1 MCRLEAKTTK
11 GFALPVDK
19 KKLQETGLSLL
30 ITVIALVAALLV
42 GAVVILAFGST
53 PLEAYGALWQG
64 AFGTGIAFTITLGR
78 AVPVMLT
85 GLAVAIA
92 FRCSVFSIGAEGQLL
107 MGAMA
112 AALVGA
118 YVHLPMI
125 LHLPLTILASMAAG
139 MAWAFFPAVLKLK
152 GNVSVVISTIMF
164 NYIAQYFVQ
173 YLILGPFKGPGESPA
188 TATIAETAQLPDL
201 LPTPYVLNLGF
212 VLALL
217 AVVGTYVLLNR
228 TSLGYE
234 MRAVG
239 FNASAARVNGI
250 DVNRNM
256 FLALL
261 ISGAL
266 AGLAGGIEVTG
277 SLNKIVNN
285 FSANYGFN
293 GIPVALM
300 AHNNPFAIIFSALL
314 IGAMRSGS
322 AMMQTSA
329 GISQNMIDVIQGL
342 IIVFLCAE
350 YVIRYYIKR
359 GIGGKKHA

>member
-1 MCRLEAKTTK
+1 MYKTGNVT
-11 GFALPVDK
+11 VDL
-19 KKLQETGLSLL
+19 KKLHNTALTLL
-30 ITVIALVAALLV
+30 ITVIALAAALLV
-42 GAVVILAFGST
+42 GAMVIWAFGSN
-53 PLEAYGALWQG
+53 PLEAYGALWKG
-64 AFGTGIAFTITLGR
+64 AFGSGVAFTVTLGK

-107 MGAMA
+107 VGAMA

-118 YVHLPMI
+118 YVHLPMV

-139 MAWAFFPAVLKLK
+139 MAWAFFPAVLKRR

-164 NYIAQYFVQ
+164 NYIAQYLVQ

-188 TATIAETAQLPDL
+188 TTTIDATAQLPDL
-201 LPTPYVLNLGF
+201 LPKPYVLNLGF

-217 AVVGTYVLLNR
+217 AVVGVYILLNH
-228 TSLGYE
+228 TSRGYE

-239 FNASAARVNGI
+239 FNADAARVNGI

-256 FLALL
+256 FLSLL

-322 AMMQTSA
+322 AMMQSSA
-329 GISQNMIDVIQGL
+329 GISKNMIDVIQGL

-350 YVIRYYIKR
+350 NVIWYYVNNRV
-359 GIGGKKHA
+359 GGKKNA

>member
-1 MCRLEAKTTK
+1 METK
-11 GFALPVDK
+11 VKKPLFALDK

-30 ITVIALVAALLV
+30 ITLIALVMALVV
-42 GAVVILAFGST
+42 GALVIWAFGSN
-53 PLEAYGALWQG
+53 PIEAYGALWRG
-64 AFGTGIAFTITLGR
+64 AFGTGIAFTVTLGK

-92 FRCSVFSIGAEGQLL
+92 FRCSVFNIGAEGQLL
-107 MGAMA
+107 IGAMC

-118 YVHLPMI
+118 YVHLPMV
-125 LHLPLTILASMAAG
+125 LHLPLTILASMVGG
-139 MAWAFFPAVLKLK
+139 MIWAFFPAVLKLK
-152 GNVSVVISTIMF
+152 GNVNVVISTIVF
-164 NYIAQYFVQ
+164 NYIAQYLIS

-188 TATIAETAQLPDL
+188 TATIDETAQLPDL
-201 LPTPYVLNLGF
+201 LPKPYVLNLGF
-212 VLALL
+212 VLALV
-217 AVVGTYVLLNR
+217 AVVAVYIILNR

-239 FNASAARVNGI
+239 FNPNASRTNGI
-250 DVNRNM
+250 NVNRNM

-277 SLNKIVNN
+277 SLDKIVNN

-322 AMMQTSA
+322 AMMQSSA
-329 GISQNMIDVIQGL
+329 GISKNMVDVIQGL

-350 YVIRYYIKR
+350 HVIRYYIKR
-359 GIGGKKHA
+359 MGGKKNA

>member
-1 MCRLEAKTTK
+1 METK
-11 GFALPVDK
+11 VKKPLFALDK

-30 ITVIALVAALLV
+30 ITLIALALALVV
-42 GAVVILAFGST
+42 GALVIWAFGSN
-53 PLEAYGALWQG
+53 PIEAYGALWRG
-64 AFGTGIAFTITLGR
+64 AFGTGIAFTVTLGK

-92 FRCSVFSIGAEGQLL
+92 FRCSVFNIGAEGQLL
-107 MGAMA
+107 IGAMC

-118 YVHLPMI
+118 YVHLPMV
-125 LHLPLTILASMAAG
+125 LHLPLTILASIVGG
-139 MAWAFFPAVLKLK
+139 MIWAFFPAVLKLK
-152 GNVSVVISTIMF
+152 GNVNVVISTIMF
-164 NYIAQYFVQ
+164 NYIAQYLIS

-188 TATIAETAQLPDL
+188 TATIDETAQLPDL
-201 LPTPYVLNLGF
+201 LPKPYVLNLGF
-212 VLALL
+212 VLALV
-217 AVVGTYVLLNR
+217 AVVAVYIILNR
-228 TSLGYE
+228 TTLGYE

-239 FNASAARVNGI
+239 FNPNASRTNGI
-250 DVNRNM
+250 NVNRNM

-277 SLNKIVNN
+277 SLDKIVNN

-322 AMMQTSA
+322 AMMQSSA
-329 GISQNMIDVIQGL
+329 GISKNMVDVIQGL
-342 IIVFLCAE
+342 IIMFLCAE
-350 YVIRYYIKR
+350 HVIRYYIKR
-359 GIGGKKHA
+359 MGGKKNA

>member
-1 MCRLEAKTTK
+1 METK
-11 GFALPVDK
+11 VKKPLFALDK

-30 ITVIALVAALLV
+30 ITLIALALALVV
-42 GAVVILAFGST
+42 GALVIWAFGSN
-53 PLEAYGALWQG
+53 PIEAYGALWRG
-64 AFGTGIAFTITLGR
+64 AFGTGIAFTVTLGK

-92 FRCSVFSIGAEGQLL
+92 FRCSVFNIGAEGQLL
-107 MGAMA
+107 IGAMC
-112 AALVGA
+112 AALMGA
-118 YVHLPMI
+118 YVHLPMV
-125 LHLPLTILASMAAG
+125 LHLPLTILASMVGG
-139 MAWAFFPAVLKLK
+139 MIWAFFPAVLKLK
-152 GNVSVVISTIMF
+152 GNVNVVISTIMF
-164 NYIAQYFVQ
+164 NYIAQYLIS

-188 TATIAETAQLPDL
+188 TATIDETAQLPDL
-201 LPTPYVLNLGF
+201 LPKPYVLNLGF
-212 VLALL
+212 VLALV
-217 AVVGTYVLLNR
+217 AVVAVYIILNR

-239 FNASAARVNGI
+239 FNPNASRTNGI
-250 DVNRNM
+250 NVNRNM

-277 SLNKIVNN
+277 SLDKIVNN

-322 AMMQTSA
+322 AMMQSSA
-329 GISQNMIDVIQGL
+329 GISKNMVDVIQGL

-350 YVIRYYIKR
+350 HVIRYYIKR
-359 GIGGKKHA
+359 MGGKKNA

>member
-1 MCRLEAKTTK
+1 METK
-11 GFALPVDK
+11 VKKPLFALDK

-30 ITVIALVAALLV
+30 ITLIALVMALVV
-42 GAVVILAFGST
+42 GALVIWAFGSN
-53 PLEAYGALWQG
+53 PIEAYGALWRG
-64 AFGTGIAFTITLGR
+64 AFGTGIAFTVTLGK

-92 FRCSVFSIGAEGQLL
+92 FRCSVFNIGAEGQLL
-107 MGAMA
+107 IGAMC

-118 YVHLPMI
+118 YVHLPMV
-125 LHLPLTILASMAAG
+125 LHLPLTILASMVGG
-139 MAWAFFPAVLKLK
+139 MIWAFFPAVLKLK
-152 GNVSVVISTIMF
+152 GNVNVVISTIMF
-164 NYIAQYFVQ
+164 NYIAQYLIS

-188 TATIAETAQLPDL
+188 TATIDETAQLPDL
-201 LPTPYVLNLGF
+201 LPKPYVLNLGF
-212 VLALL
+212 VLALV
-217 AVVGTYVLLNR
+217 AVVAVYIILNR

-239 FNASAARVNGI
+239 FNPNASRTNGI
-250 DVNRNM
+250 NVNRNM

-277 SLNKIVNN
+277 SLDKIVNN

-300 AHNNPFAIIFSALL
+300 AHNNPFAIILSALL

-322 AMMQTSA
+322 AMMQSSA
-329 GISQNMIDVIQGL
+329 GISKNMVDVIQGL

-350 YVIRYYIKR
+350 HVIRYYIKR
-359 GIGGKKHA
+359 MGGKKNA

>member
-1 MCRLEAKTTK
+1 METK
-11 GFALPVDK
+11 VKKPLFALDK

-30 ITVIALVAALLV
+30 ITLIALALALVV
-42 GAVVILAFGST
+42 GALVIWAFGSN
-53 PLEAYGALWQG
+53 PIEAYGALWRG
-64 AFGTGIAFTITLGR
+64 AFGTGIAFTVTLGK

-92 FRCSVFSIGAEGQLL
+92 FRCSVFNIGAEGQLL
-107 MGAMA
+107 IGAMC
-112 AALVGA
+112 AALMGA
-118 YVHLPMI
+118 YVHLPMV
-125 LHLPLTILASMAAG
+125 LHLPLTILASMVGG
-139 MAWAFFPAVLKLK
+139 MIWAFFPAVLKLK
-152 GNVSVVISTIMF
+152 GNVNVVISTIMF
-164 NYIAQYFVQ
+164 NYIAQYLIS
-173 YLILGPFKGPGESPA
+173 YLILGPFKGPGKSPA
-188 TATIAETAQLPDL
+188 TATIDETAQLPDL
-201 LPTPYVLNLGF
+201 LPKPYVLNLGF
-212 VLALL
+212 VLALV
-217 AVVGTYVLLNR
+217 AVVAVYIILNR

-239 FNASAARVNGI
+239 FNPNASRTNGI
-250 DVNRNM
+250 NVNRNM

-277 SLNKIVNN
+277 SLDKIVNN

-322 AMMQTSA
+322 AMMQSSA
-329 GISQNMIDVIQGL
+329 GISKNMVDVIQGL

-350 YVIRYYIKR
+350 HVIRYYIKR
-359 GIGGKKHA
+359 MGGKKNA

>member
-1 MCRLEAKTTK
+1 MRK
-11 GFALPVDK
+11 GAGITLDR
-19 KKLQETGLSLL
+19 KKLQETGLTLL
-30 ITVIALVAALLV
+30 ITVIALLAALLV
-42 GAVVILAFGST
+42 GALVIWAFGSN
-53 PLEAYGALWQG
+53 PIEAYGALWQG
-64 AFGTGIAFTITLGR
+64 AFGTGVAFTVTLGK

-85 GLAVAIA
+85 GLAVAVA
-92 FRCSVFSIGAEGQLL
+92 FKCSVFNIGAEGQLL

-112 AALVGA
+112 AAQVGA
-118 YVHLPMI
+118 YVHLPMA

-139 MAWAFFPAVLKLK
+139 MAWSFFPAILKRR

-164 NYIAQYFVQ
+164 NYIAQYLVQ

-188 TATIAETAQLPDL
+188 TATIDATAQLPDL
-201 LPTPYVLNLGF
+201 LPKPYVLNLGF
-212 VLALL
+212 VLALA
-217 AVVGTYVLLNR
+217 AVAGTYVLLNR
-228 TSLGYE
+228 TSRGYE

-239 FNASAARVNGI
+239 LNASAARVNGI
-250 DVNRNM
+250 DVNQNM

-300 AHNNPFAIIFSALL
+300 AHNNPFAIIFTALL

-322 AMMQTSA
+322 AMMQSSA
-329 GISQNMIDVIQGL
+329 GISKNMIDVIQGL

-350 YVIRYYIKR
+350 NVIRYYVKNR
-359 GIGGKKHA
+359 AGGKQHA